1 MKKRCITIGTIAVIV
16 VVISIYLLVRPKLL
30 GNMNHSY
37 TKETTTTSDISF
49 LGDAGDKIKFS
60 FKSNIENGDLDMFL
74 YNSEG
79 NVVYE
84 LDRAK
89 ELECFFTLDNS
100 DTYTL
105 AAKCSNYIGK
115 YKIKVYKVKE

>member
-1 MKKRCITIGTIAVIV
+1 MKKRSITIGIIAVIV

-49 LGDAGDKIKFS
+49 SGDAGDKIKFS
-60 FKSNIENGDLDMFL
+60 FQSNIENGDLDMFL

-79 NVVYE
+79 NVVYK

-89 ELECFFTLDNS
+89 ELVCYFTLDNS

-105 AAKCSNYIGK
+105 AAKCNNFIGK
-115 YKIKVYKVKE
+115 YKIKVYKVK

>member
-37 TKETTTTSDISF
+37 KKETTTTSDISF

-60 FKSNIENGDLDMFL
+60 FQSNIENGDLDMFL

-89 ELECFFTLDNS
+89 ELACYFTLDNS

-105 AAKCSNYIGK
+105 AAKCNNFIGK
-115 YKIKVYKVKE
+115 YKIKVYKVK